1 MNTALFHG
9 DLVES
14 RRIIYTPSDFAK
26 TSLLHLQEIGSL
38 QAQKPH
44 ISRRENLI
52 SYLFFIVSSG
62 TGALVYNGQRH
73 VLASGDCV
81 FIDCSRSYS
90 HETSDDLWGLKWIH
104 FYGSNLN
111 SIYAKYLERG
121 GQPCFHPGNL
131 HGFDQ
136 LWNDL
141 YQIAS
146 SSDYI
151 RDMRI
156 YEKLSSL
163 LTLLMEKS
171 WHKNSSQVS
180 STKQNLIA
188 VQEYLDE
195 NYSKKITLEELADKF
210 FINKFYLTRVFKQQ
224 FGLSVNNY
232 LLQIRITHAKYLLRF
247 TLQSVESIGLEC
259 GMGELYYF
267 SRTLKKVEGISPS
280 EYRRMW

>member
-90 HETSDDLWGLKWIH
+90 HENSDDLWGLKWIN

-267 SRTLKKVEGISPS
+267 SRTFKKVEGISPS

>member
-1 MNTALFHG
+1 
-9 DLVES
+9 
-14 RRIIYTPSDFAK
+14 
-26 TSLLHLQEIGSL
+26 
-38 QAQKPH
+38 
-44 ISRRENLI
+44 
-52 SYLFFIVSSG
+52 
-62 TGALVYNGQRH
+62 
-73 VLASGDCV
+73 
-81 FIDCSRSYS
+81 
-90 HETSDDLWGLKWIH
+90 
-104 FYGSNLN
+104 
-111 SIYAKYLERG
+111 
-121 GQPCFHPGNL
+121 
-131 HGFDQ
+131 
-136 LWNDL
+136 
-141 YQIAS
+141 
-146 SSDYI
+146 
-151 RDMRI
+151 MRI

-180 STKQNLIA
+180 STKQNLIS

-267 SRTLKKVEGISPS
+267 SRTFKKVEGISPS

>member
-14 RRIIYTPSDFAK
+14 SRIIYTPSDFAK
-26 TSLLHLQEIGSL
+26 TSLFHLQEIGSL

-44 ISRRENLI
+44 VSHRENLI

-62 TGALVYNGQRH
+62 SGTLLYNGQKH
-73 VLASGDCV
+73 ALTSGDCV

-90 HETSDDLWGLKWIH
+90 HETSDDLWELKWIH
-104 FYGSNLN
+104 FYGFNLS

-131 HGFDQ
+131 HGFEQ

-146 SSDYI
+146 SKDYI

-156 YEKLSSL
+156 SEKLSSL

-171 WHKNSSQVS
+171 WNQGSGQISAS
-180 STKQNLIA
+180 KQNLIA
-188 VQEYLDE
+188 VQKYLDE
-195 NYSKKITLEELADKF
+195 HYEKKITLEELADKF

-224 FGLSVNNY
+224 FGMSINNY
-232 LLQIRITHAKYLLRF
+232 LLQIRITHAKHLLRF
-247 TLQSVESIGLEC
+247 TQQSVESIGLAC

-267 SRTLKKVEGISPS
+267 SRTFKKVEGISPS